1 MSQSTLRFSLKEAVW
16 FKRGQEVENLLSIE
30 INPQIEIEE
39 QSSYVQVVGALE
51 LYGEY
56 EQKVEDETFSL
67 RDFSQTKLMDDV
79 ETREDGIC
87 VFTNYFP
94 IDITIPKSRVEN
106 CDDIF
111 IDIESFDYEIRNNN
125 ELHIL
130 ADLSISGLND
140 ELEEELEE
148 VAEEET
154 EPLEDIFE
162 ELVFEARKVPDTT
175 VEETVTIREQLQELH
190 EEEEEHPQL
199 EFLSRTESVF
209 IHDYTEEVQKEV
221 DRKEFVEEETDTLEV
236 HEKRNEN
243 DLSLTRLFSHQ
254 EETFKKVRMYIVQ
267 SGDTVDSIAE
277 KYELQ
282 VGQIT
287 RRNKLEFGQVTEGQ
301 ILYLPARKLNQ

>member
-56 EQKVEDETFSL
+56 EVKEEEEVFSL
-67 RDFSQTKLMDDV
+67 RDFSQTKVIEEV
-79 ETREDGIC
+79 EVREDGVC

-106 CDDIF
+106 CDDIY
-111 IDIESFDYEIRNNN
+111 IDIESFDYEMRNKN
-125 ELHIL
+125 ELHIV
-130 ADLSISGLND
+130 ADLSISGLN
-140 ELEEELEE
+140 EEAQEVEEQVEEKLEVPFEN
-148 VAEEET
+148 V
-154 EPLEDIFE
+154 FE
-162 ELVFEARKVPDTT
+162 ELVFEARKVPE
-175 VEETVTIREQLQELH
+175 VIEGEPEVVVKEEVQELYD
-190 EEEEEHPQL
+190 EVEEEHPQL
-199 EFLSRTESVF
+199 EFLSRTETVF
-209 IHDYTEEVQKEV
+209 IHDYAEEVREEV
-221 DRKEFVEEETDTLEV
+221 VEEEVVEQV

-243 DLSLTRLFSHQ
+243 DLSLTRLFSPQ
-254 EETFKKVRMYIVQ
+254 EESFKKLRMYIVQ
-267 SGDTVDSIAE
+267 QGDTVDTIAE

-301 ILYLPARKLNQ
+301 IIYLPVKKLN